1 MKIDR
6 YKRLPELDPSKLS
19 REKYTLLFET
29 GYADK
34 ANRKSYLF
42 SRPHYVIRAYD
53 HTGLIRAFRKIEE
66 YSKKYYLAGYLAY
79 EAGYYFEEDIFLPEK
94 TSKTPLL
101 EFFVYKKAAYF
112 DHISGKS
119 KNLRQFL
126 LTKSKKIENVCSVEK
141 PQIGINY
148 GSYKKQINRIKNYIR
163 KGDTY
168 QVNFTDKI
176 HFKFKGNSYDLY
188 NELKNKQRVSYGAY
202 LNLDQSKILSLSPE
216 LYFSLKDGVLTA
228 KPMKGTIDRG
238 KDIFEDRKRI
248 RELKYSIKNRAE
260 NIMIVDMIRNDLGRI
275 CINGSVKTSKIFEVE
290 KYNTLFQLV
299 TTVCG
304 KLFPGTSY
312 YDIFKSIFPGGSITG
327 APKIR
332 TMEIIRMLE
341 KNKRRIYCGALG
353 IIFPG
358 KKRAVFNI
366 PIRTVQIE
374 RSCGEMGIGGGIVWD
389 SSPKSEYQEALLKS
403 KFLTVK
409 PAEFCLLET
418 ILWKNKYFLLAGHLS
433 RLKASA
439 EYFSFPLALDKIKKK
454 LKEKENRFEKHL
466 AYKIRLFVSK
476 TGAVNLEAAVIQKEN
491 TAKKILISSIC
502 VNSKDPYLYHKT
514 TKRSLYDTERGRYVK
529 GDILDVLFLNENNE
543 ITEGAISNIFIAKK
557 GRYYTPPVS
566 SGLLPGVYRS
576 YYIKK
581 TAALEKPLFLDDLK
595 TADKIILTN
604 SVRGASRVTLV

>member
-1 MKIDR
+1 
-6 YKRLPELDPSKLS
+6 
-19 REKYTLLFET
+19 
-29 GYADK
+29 
-34 ANRKSYLF
+34 
-42 SRPHYVIRAYD
+42 
-53 HTGLIRAFRKIEE
+53 
-66 YSKKYYLAGYLAY
+66 
-79 EAGYYFEEDIFLPEK
+79 
-94 TSKTPLL
+94 
-101 EFFVYKKAAYF
+101 
-112 DHISGKS
+112 
-119 KNLRQFL
+119 
-126 LTKSKKIENVCSVEK
+126 
-141 PQIGINY
+141 
-148 GSYKKQINRIKNYIR
+148 
-163 KGDTY
+163 
-168 QVNFTDKI
+168 
-176 HFKFKGNSYDLY
+176 
-188 NELKNKQRVSYGAY
+188 
-202 LNLDQSKILSLSPE
+202 
-216 LYFSLKDGVLTA
+216 
-228 KPMKGTIDRG
+228 MKGTIDRG

-275 CINGSVKTSKIFEVE
+275 CSNGSVKTSKIFEVE

-304 KLFPGTSY
+304 KLFPETSY

-366 PIRTVQIE
+366 PIRTVQLE

-409 PAEFCLLET
+409 PEEFCLLET

-439 EYFSFPLALDKIKKK
+439 EYFSFPLALDKIEKK
-454 LKEKENRFEKHL
+454 LKEKENKFEKHL
-466 AYKIRLFVSK
+466 AYKIRLLVSK

-491 TAKKILISSIC
+491 TAEKILISSIR
-502 VNSKDPYLYHKT
+502 VNSKDRYLYHKT

-581 TAALEKPLFLDDLK
+581 KAALEKPLFLDDLK